1 VPDPPEVYT
10 EWLFALDLDGDTTT
24 GRPVDSARINP
35 DLGTEAAVGVYYDP
49 AGEEYASYFLV
60 WDPAQGDWAEG
71 PEVIR
76 FHVDESRTLIGLAL
90 PLETLA
96 QTVAQITD
104 VTLVPEA
111 VKGRAA
117 VLSYAG
123 EQAVIDFYP
132 DLPE

>member
-1 VPDPPEVYT
+1 
-10 EWLFALDLDGDTTT
+10 
-24 GRPVDSARINP
+24 
-35 DLGTEAAVGVYYDP
+35 
-49 AGEEYASYFLV
+49 
-60 WDPAQGDWAEG
+60 
-71 PEVIR
+71 
-76 FHVDESRTLIGLAL
+76 VDESRTLIGLAL